1 MGSSLGSS
9 FTIHLPNLLEISKN
23 FTFAKNPHFDEI
35 FASSKDWI
43 RQYSGQYEAQ
53 FFHEDL
59 ELLSAYGFPYVDA
72 ELLKLVVD
80 YNNYLFLTDEL
91 ADENEEIAKKFG
103 PTVLRIVDDLDY
115 EPDCLIGKATKE

>member
-1 MGSSLGSS
+1 MPES
-9 FTIHLPNLLEISKN
+9 FVVHLPNLLEISKN
-23 FTFAKNPHFDEI
+23 FKFAKNPHFDEI
-35 FASSKDWI
+35 LKESKDWI

-59 ELLSAYGFPYVDA
+59 ELLSAYGFPYVNA

-91 ADENEEIAKKFG
+91 ADENEEVAKKFG
-103 PTVLRIVDDLDY
+103 PTVMNVVNNLDD
-115 EPDCLIGKATKE
+115 EPDSLIGVATKE